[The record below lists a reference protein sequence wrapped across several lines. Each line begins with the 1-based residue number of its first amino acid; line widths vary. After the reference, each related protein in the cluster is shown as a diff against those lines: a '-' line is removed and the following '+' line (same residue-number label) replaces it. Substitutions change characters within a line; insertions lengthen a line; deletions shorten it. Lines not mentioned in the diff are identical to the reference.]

1 MSAFAAA
8 FRTLFRDPNQSTPAT
23 YTPVGGGDPVV
34 LRVIRAAPD
43 DTTDFGGARL
53 RSATSTFRV
62 RVADVAAPAVGDL
75 IEIGTES
82 FLVQGK
88 PMRDNLRLVWT
99 LDTRPAP

>member
-1 MSAFAAA
+1 MSAFASA

-23 YTPVGGGDPVV
+23 YTPVGGGDPVA

-43 DTTDFGGARL
+43 ETTGIMDARI
-53 RSATSTFRV
+53 RSATTTFRV
-62 RVADVAAPAVGDL
+62 RVADVATPEKGDL